1 MDSIAELTSLPDS
14 MADLILFV
22 AAFAVPMI
30 GSRSDK
36 IHSPVPK

>member
-1 MDSIAELTSLPDS
+1 